1 MSGMAIN
8 PSSSLVP
15 VSQPSKASKVAGIKK
30 VEQTLDNVQDGAN
43 TVKSVVNAG
52 NQAIETTSTAKK
64 VAQGSFEP
72 LAKLPPKFQKAAEG
86 TSKFLTEN
94 KVVRALES
102 TSIGKAVV
110 ANHAKLLEGTDKAFK
125 VLAVAGGA
133 IQIAKGVTQIA
144 DGKTYDGG
152 WNVAKGGVLATS
164 AFVSGP
170 VGLGI
175 VVGVEVAH
183 YGDKATKE
191 FGWFK
196 DGAGKN
202 ESAIQHVG
210 TKVSDTYKEVSAK
223 NGRTAGVAASVIQAH
238 GQTLVAATS
247 IVAGAAIK
255 GTQAVGDAAQKGG
268 KKLQEAGNRMEAH
281 AEKLKQQGGAKKVVA
296 YGEIAVAKTS
306 KAVGVALQSTGEALS
321 HGAETAKKAVGSAI
335 GYAERGVNNIST
347 AVGNGVGKVTNAVSS
362 ATTSTVNYLKS
373 WF

>member
-1 MSGMAIN
+1 MSGISLS
-8 PSSSLVP
+8 PSLPSVNTTNKMTK
-15 VSQPSKASKVAGIKK
+15 VSAAKK
-30 VEQTLDNVQDGAN
+30 VEQTLDSVQDGTSVAK
-43 TVKSVVNAG
+43 TVVNAG
-52 NQAIETTSTAKK
+52 NQAIETGSTAKK
-64 VAQGSFEP
+64 VAQGAFEP
-72 LAKLPPKFQKAAEG
+72 LSKLPEGFQKVAER
-86 TSKFLTEN
+86 TSKFITEN
-94 KVVRALES
+94 KAVQVLES
-102 TSIGKAVV
+102 TSIGKAIV
-110 ANHAKLLEGTDKAFK
+110 ANHGKLLDGTDKAFK

-133 IQIAKGVTQIA
+133 VQIAKGITQIA

-152 WNVAKGGVLATS
+152 WNVVKGGALATS

-191 FGWFK
+191 YGWFK
-196 DGAGKN
+196 DGAGKP

-210 TKVSDTYKEVSAK
+210 TKVADTYKEVSAK
-223 NGRTAGVAASVIQAH
+223 NGRTAGVASSVIQAH

-255 GTQAVGDAAQKGG
+255 GTQALGDVSQKGG

-281 AEKLKQQGGAKKVVA
+281 AEKMKQQGAARKVVA

-306 KAVGVALQSTGEALS
+306 KALGVALQSTGEALS

-335 GYAERGVNNIST
+335 GYAERGLDKAST
-347 AVGNGVGKVTNAVSS
+347 AIGNGVGKVTNAVSS
-362 ATTSTVNYLKS
+362 ATTSTINYLKS